1 MNSILKKFIGSNKT
15 VDYSSV
21 MVVYKTPEGLW
32 RGFVVPFDI
41 TYEAQSKEEVH
52 SVLKDMIASYV
63 EALNMYNHPKHL
75 IDVPLSDKEDETKWS
90 RISWDIFT
98 AMKQNISRI
107 EKSDY
112 YAEAQLP
119 A

>member
-1 MNSILKKFIGSNKT
+1 MNSLLKKITGHKQK

-21 MVVYKTPEGLW
+21 MVVYQTHQGNW

-41 TYEAQSKEEVH
+41 TYEAKTKKEVQF
-52 SVLKDMIASYV
+52 VLKDMISSYV
-63 EALNMYNHPKHL
+63 EALNLYNHPQHL
-75 IDVPLSDKEDETKWS
+75 AEIPLSDKEDETKWS
-90 RISWDIFT
+90 RISWDIFN
-98 AMKQNISRI
+98 ALKQNISRV
-107 EKSDY
+107 EKADY